1 MAETETTLSVRGMTC
16 HNCVRHVEQ
25 AVRSVPGVQD
35 VSVDLARGSVRVTHA
50 PGVDA
55 AAIATAID
63 EEGYEAAVQASAP
76 A

>member
-1 MAETETTLSVRGMTC
+1 MADTETELSVRGMTC
-16 HNCVRHVEQ
+16 QNCVRHVEK
-25 AVRSVPGVQD
+25 AVRSVPGVQN

-55 AAIATAID
+55 GEIAKAID